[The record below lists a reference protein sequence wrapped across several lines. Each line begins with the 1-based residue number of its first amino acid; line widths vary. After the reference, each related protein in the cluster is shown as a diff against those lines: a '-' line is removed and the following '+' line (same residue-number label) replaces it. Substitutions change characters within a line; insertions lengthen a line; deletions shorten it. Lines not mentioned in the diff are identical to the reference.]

1 MTGGAV
7 AMKNILIALV
17 SALFLVACGGGGGGG
32 TMAAPI
38 NPPPISVGATT
49 LQEAL
54 DQGVDK
60 GVDAFFLQVE
70 SIDGSSSSSLAAGIQ
85 DRVAGTAAQ
94 PNALFRIAS
103 LSKLFIAAAATKMA
117 HQGYLSLDDTLAN
130 WLPHLA
136 DRIENAES
144 ITLRY
149 VIQHRS
155 GIPDFDSS
163 RFFSWERAHTG
174 IDEVLGYVL
183 DLPADFSPNAR
194 YEYSNTN
201 YLLLAKILDAAL
213 GYSHYSYIQNVI
225 LDPLN
230 MRDTY
235 HLLSEVDASQ
245 LVHGYWN
252 GLDKIQQNYTIPGG
266 SMVSTP
272 ADVAIFL
279 RALATGDLFDEAERS
294 TYASV
299 YWFQHSGW
307 IPGYQSIA
315 RYEETL
321 DAVVVLFMNKTG
333 DGSEA
338 IIADT
343 YNRVV
348 AVLRR

>member
-1 MTGGAV
+1 MRRNSKSMTG
-7 AMKNILIALV
+7 KTIALTG
-17 SALFLVACGGGGGGG
+17 ALVLVACGGGGGGG
-32 TMAAPI
+32 TTAAPV

-54 DQGVDK
+54 DQGVDQ

-70 SIDGSSSSSLAAGIQ
+70 SIDGSPSSLAAGIQ
-85 DRVAGTAAQ
+85 DRDAGTAAQ

-144 ITLRY
+144 IPLRY
-149 VIQHRS
+149 MIQHRS

-194 YEYSNTN
+194 YEYSNSN

-235 HLLSEVDASQ
+235 HLLGQVDASQ
-245 LVHGYWN
+245 LVHGYWD
-252 GLDKIQQNYTIPGG
+252 GRDKTLQDYAIPGG
-266 SMVSTP
+266 AMVSTP
-272 ADVAIFL
+272 ADIAILL
-279 RALATGDLFDEAERS
+279 RALATGDLLTEAERS

-299 YWFQHSGW
+299 YWYQHSGW

-315 RYEETL
+315 RYEEAL

-333 DGSEA
+333 DGSEQ

-343 YNRVV
+343 YNQVI
-348 AVLRR
+348 AVLQR